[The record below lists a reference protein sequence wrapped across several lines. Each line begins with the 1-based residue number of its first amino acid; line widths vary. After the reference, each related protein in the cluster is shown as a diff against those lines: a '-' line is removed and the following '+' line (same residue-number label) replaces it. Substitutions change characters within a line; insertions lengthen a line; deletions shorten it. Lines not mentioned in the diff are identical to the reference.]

1 LVLSATLATLAA
13 IAVAALVVWHQ
24 LGGPDEGPAAR
35 APADAEAAGTAGFM
49 PAAEIGGPFRLTDQH
64 GQPFAPADLSTPYG
78 LIYFGYTYCPD
89 VCPTELQDMT
99 LALDALEP
107 ALAGRVT
114 PLFIT
119 VDPERDTVE
128 TVETYVAHFHPRMI
142 GLTGELD
149 RIRAVADDYRV
160 YFAKTGDTDGPD
172 YLVDHSSFYYLIDQ
186 EGELVRMFTPK
197 AAPGDLAGA
206 LAETL
211 RAAASE

>member
-1 LVLSATLATLAA
+1 MNRRRLLVLSATLATLAA
-13 IAVAALVVWHQ
+13 IAL
-24 LGGPDEGPAAR
+24 DENRQADHAR
-35 APADAEAAGTAGFM
+35 VEMGDVG
-49 PAAEIGGPFRLTDQH
+49 
-64 GQPFAPADLSTPYG
+64 
-78 LIYFGYTYCPD
+78 PD